1 MSRDIAILSGDGQ
14 LPVLL
19 QNELPHAV
27 VVVFD
32 GMVHQLG
39 DTPDIEAQ
47 FEHLGALFDGL
58 KERGVKRLLMAGT
71 MSRPRLNSIDFDPFM
86 RSIQTELSA
95 MISKGDDHL
104 LRFVAGLFISQGF
117 QFISALDVLPHYSA
131 DSGIIVAG
139 WDGRY
144 ASDLSKADY
153 ILSLIAQADVG
164 QAVVVEGGLVLGIET
179 LQGTDALLGFV
190 SQTQAKLRNGA
201 QKGILVKRPKSGQ
214 DLRFDV
220 PCIGP
225 KTVEEAANA
234 GLAGIVIS
242 PKTVLLLGRDKV
254 MARAKELGVFIYA
267 TEPAV

>member
-19 QNELPHAV
+19 QNELPQAILV
-27 VVVFD
+27 AFD

-39 DTPDIEAQ
+39 DKPVIEAQ

-58 KERGVKRLLMAGT
+58 KKRGVKLLVMAGT
-71 MSRPRLNSIDFDPFM
+71 MSRKHWNDEHFTM
-86 RSIQTELSA
+86 C
-95 MISKGDDHL
+95 
-104 LRFVAGLFISQGF
+104 LRFVAGLFDAQGF
-117 QFISALDVLPHYSA
+117 QIVSALDVLPHCSA
-131 DSGIIVAG
+131 GAGSIVAG
-139 WDGRY
+139 WDGCY
-144 ASDLSKADY
+144 ASDLTKADY
-153 ILSLIAQADVG
+153 ILSLIAQADVT

-190 SQTQAKLRNGA
+190 SQTQAKLRNRA

-214 DLRFDV
+214 DLRFDI

-225 KTVEEAANA
+225 KTVEQVANA

-242 PKTVLLLGRDKV
+242 PKTVLLLERDKLT
-254 MARAKELGVFIYA
+254 ARAEELGIFIHV
-267 TEPAV
+267 TEPAL

>member
-19 QNELPHAV
+19 QNELPQAILV
-27 VVVFD
+27 AFD

-39 DTPDIEAQ
+39 DKPVIEAQ

-58 KERGVKRLLMAGT
+58 KKRGVKRLVMAGT
-71 MSRPRLNSIDFDPFM
+71 MSRPHLNPTNFDPFM
-86 RSIQTELSA
+86 RSIEPELSA
-95 MISKGDDHL
+95 MISQGDDHV
-104 LRFVAGLFISQGF
+104 LRFVAGLFDAQGF
-117 QFISALDVLPHYSA
+117 QIVSALDVLPHCSA
-131 DSGIIVAG
+131 GAGSIVAG
-139 WDGRY
+139 WDGCY
-144 ASDLSKADY
+144 ASDLTKADY
-153 ILSLIAQADVG
+153 ILSLIAQADVT

-190 SQTQAKLRNGA
+190 SQTQAKLRNRA

-214 DLRFDV
+214 DLRFDI

-225 KTVEEAANA
+225 KTVEQVANA

-242 PKTVLLLGRDKV
+242 PKTVLLLERDKLT
-254 MARAKELGVFIYA
+254 ARAEELGIFIHV
-267 TEPAV
+267 TEPAL

>member
-32 GMVHQLG
+32 GMAHQLG

-58 KERGVKRLLMAGT
+58 KQRGVKRVLMAGT
-71 MSRPRLNSIDFDPFM
+71 MSRPHLSPKDFDPFM
-86 RSIQTELSA
+86 RSIETGLSA
-95 MISKGDDHL
+95 MISEGDDHL
-104 LRFVAGLFISQGF
+104 LSFVADHFHAQGF
-117 QFISALDVLPHYSA
+117 QIISALDVLPYCSA
-131 DSGIIVAG
+131 DTGTIVAG
-139 WDGRY
+139 WDGTY
-144 ASDLSKADY
+144 ASDLIKADY
-153 ILSLIAQADVG
+153 ILSLIAKADVA

-179 LQGTDALLGFV
+179 LQGTDALLNFV
-190 SQTQAKLRNGA
+190 SQTQAKLRNA
-201 QKGILVKRPKSGQ
+201 TQKGILVKRPKFGQ
-214 DLRFDV
+214 DLRFDI

-225 KTVEEAANA
+225 KTVEQAANA

-242 PKTVLLLGRDKV
+242 PKTVLLLGRDKLT
-254 MARAKELGVFIYA
+254 ARAKELGVFIYA